1 MALLTEAQLR
11 AKLIIDPPGELRFIG
26 PFTSPVITTLKLTN
40 PSDETILFKIKT
52 TAPKRYCV
60 RPNFGWVAPN
70 DNVSVEICLQPF
82 NFDPFEK
89 NKHKFMVQ
97 SIVSPSSERP
107 QDPNKYWKELP
118 PEHFMDAKLKCVFEM
133 PEGHREE
140 TATAVKAVKT
150 EASLPLKVKNEEKVN
165 ILNLDNSDQ
174 IEWQT
179 NELRQ
184 LREENSN
191 LRKELL
197 KIKEEIIR
205 NRSSPSKPP
214 MGEPYT
220 PVMVGNQFPMFYIA
234 IAIAAI
240 IFGIIFGKFVL

>member
-1 MALLTEAQLR
+1 MATFSEAQLR

-26 PFTSPVITTLKLTN
+26 PFTSPVITTLKLAN
-40 PSDETILFKIKT
+40 PSDENILFKIKT

-60 RPNFGWVAPN
+60 RPNFGCVAPN
-70 DNVSVEICLQPF
+70 DKVSVEICLQPF
-82 NFDPFEK
+82 VYDPYEK

-97 SIVSPSSERP
+97 SIVCPSDEKP

-118 PEHFMDAKLKCVFEM
+118 IDHFMDAKLKCVFEM
-133 PEGHREE
+133 PERPHENVS
-140 TATAVKAVKT
+140 ATLTAVKT
-150 EASLPLKVKNEEKVN
+150 EAAAPLKVKNEEK
-165 ILNLDNSDQ
+165 ILNMDTSDQ
-174 IEWQT
+174 SESQT

-191 LRKELL
+191 LRKEVL
-197 KIKEEIIR
+197 KLKEQVIR
-205 NRSSPSKPP
+205 VRSSPSKPP

-220 PVMVGNQFPMFYIA
+220 PVMAEKQIPMFYIA

-240 IFGIIFGKFVL
+240 FFGILFGKFLL

>member
-1 MALLTEAQLR
+1 MALITEAQLR

-60 RPNFGWVAPN
+60 RPNFGCVAPN
-70 DNVSVEICLQPF
+70 DSVSVEICLQPF

-97 SIVSPSSERP
+97 SIVSPSNERP

-118 PEHFMDAKLKCVFEM
+118 PEHFMDAKLKCVFEI

-140 TATAVKAVKT
+140 AATAVKAAKT
-150 EASLPLKVKNEEKVN
+150 EAALPLKVKNEEK

-174 IEWQT
+174 TEWQT

-184 LREENSN
+184 LREENSH
-191 LRKELL
+191 LRKELMRV
-197 KIKEEIIR
+197 KEEIIR
-205 NRSSPSKPP
+205 DRCSVSKHS
-214 MGEPYT
+214 MSEPYT
-220 PVMVGNQFPMFYIA
+220 PVIAGNQIPMFYIA

-240 IFGIIFGKFVL
+240 VFGIIFGKFVL